1 MKHDF
6 NLDAITR
13 DNVKKLVPY
22 SSARDEFSG
31 SKGVFLDANEN
42 PFNTE
47 IPLSFGEGS
56 GVRLNRYPD
65 PHQKKL
71 KEKIA
76 DLKRVEPSI
85 IFLGNG
91 SDEAIDL
98 LFRAFCE
105 PKKSN
110 VIILPPTYG
119 MYEVAANINDIA
131 VRKVLLQT
139 NFQPDIAA
147 ILKVIDNN
155 TRLIFF
161 CSPNNPTANSFQTEL
176 IEEVL
181 ENFNGIVVVDEAYI
195 DFSAQQSF
203 VSQLKKHPNLVVLQT
218 FSKAWGMAS
227 LRLGMAYA
235 NEKIITVL
243 SKIKP
248 PYNING
254 ATQQLVLEALE
265 NSERVSAYIS
275 EILEERA
282 KLISALS
289 AIQLVKHV
297 YPSDANF
304 ILVKVDDA
312 KSLYNYLANEQI
324 VVRDRSK
331 VELCEGCIRIT
342 VGTQSENE
350 ILLKALKKFK

>member
-1 MKHDF
+1 MNATF
-6 NLDAITR
+6 NLDSITR

-31 SKGVFLDANEN
+31 SSGIFLDANEN
-42 PFNTE
+42 PFNT
-47 IPLSFGEGS
+47 GY
-56 GVRLNRYPD
+56 NRYPD
-65 PHQKKL
+65 PHQKTL
-71 KEKIA
+71 KGKIA
-76 DLKRVEPSI
+76 ELKGVETKN

-105 PKKSN
+105 PGKSN

-119 MYEVAANINDIA
+119 MYEVAANINDVA
-131 VRKVLLQT
+131 VKKVLLRSD
-139 NFQPDIAA
+139 FQPDIDG
-147 ILKVIDNN
+147 ILNAIDNN

-161 CSPNNPTANSFQTEL
+161 CSPNNPTANSFQPEVVK
-176 IEEVL
+176 EVL
-181 ENFNGIVVVDEAYI
+181 EKFNGIVVVDEAYI
-195 DFSAQQSF
+195 DFSSQQSF
-203 VSQLKKHPNLVVLQT
+203 VALLNKYPNLAVLQT

-227 LRLGMAYA
+227 LRLGMAFA
-235 NEKIITVL
+235 DDKIINIL

-254 ATQQLVLEALE
+254 VTQQLALEALE
-265 NSERVSAYIS
+265 KPEKIKNYIS
-275 EILEERA
+275 AIIAERA
-282 KLISALS
+282 RLVSELS
-289 AIQLVKHV
+289 MIKIVTHI

-312 KSLYNYLANEQI
+312 KSVYNYLVNENI

-342 VGTQSENE
+342 VGTKEENDT
-350 ILLKALKKFK
+350 LLNALKNYK

>member
-1 MKHDF
+1 MNVTF
-6 NLDAITR
+6 NLDSITR
-13 DNVKKLVPY
+13 DNVKKLAPY

-31 SKGVFLDANEN
+31 SNGIFLDANEN
-42 PFNTE
+42 PFNT
-47 IPLSFGEGS
+47 GY
-56 GVRLNRYPD
+56 NRYPD
-65 PHQKKL
+65 PHQKKM

-76 DLKRVEPSI
+76 VLKDVETKN

-98 LFRAFCE
+98 LLRAFCE
-105 PKKSN
+105 PVKSN

-119 MYEVAANINDIA
+119 MYEVAANINDVE
-131 VRKVLLQT
+131 VRKVLLQN
-139 NFQPDIAA
+139 NFQPDTVGIQNA
-147 ILKVIDNN
+147 IDTN

-176 IEEVL
+176 MQEVL
-181 ENFNGIVVVDEAYI
+181 EKFNGIVVVDEAYI

-203 VSQLKKHPNLVVLQT
+203 VSKLKNYPNLVVLQT

-227 LRLGMAYA
+227 LRLGMAFA
-235 NEKIITVL
+235 DDKIINIL

-254 ATQQLVLEALE
+254 ITQQIVLVALE
-265 NSERVSAYIS
+265 KPENVKSYIS
-275 EILEERA
+275 EILKERA

-289 AIQLVKHV
+289 ALPLVKHI
-297 YPSDANF
+297 YQSDANF
-304 ILVKVDDA
+304 ILVKVEDA
-312 KSLYNYLANEQI
+312 KSVYNYLVRENI

-342 VGTQSENE
+342 VGTKEENDK
-350 ILLKALKKFK
+350 LLNALKKFK

>member
-1 MKHDF
+1 MNVTF
-6 NLDAITR
+6 NLDSITR

-31 SKGVFLDANEN
+31 SNGIFLDANEN
-42 PFNTE
+42 PFNT
-47 IPLSFGEGS
+47 GY
-56 GVRLNRYPD
+56 NRYPD
-65 PHQKKL
+65 PHQKNL
-71 KEKIA
+71 KDKIA
-76 DLKRVEPSI
+76 DLKRVELKN

-105 PKKSN
+105 PQKSN

-119 MYEVAANINDIA
+119 MYEVAANINDVA
-131 VRKVLLQT
+131 VKKVLLQN
-139 NFQPDIAA
+139 NFQPDTDRILNA
-147 ILKVIDNN
+147 IDTN

-161 CSPNNPTANSFQTEL
+161 CSPNNPTANSFQP
-176 IEEVL
+176 EVMQEIL
-181 ENFNGIVVVDEAYI
+181 ENFNGILVIDEAYI

-203 VSQLKKHPNLVVLQT
+203 VSKLKNYPNLVVLQT

-227 LRLGMAYA
+227 LRLGMAFA
-235 NEKIITVL
+235 EEKIINIL

-254 ATQQLVLEALE
+254 VTQQLVLEALANPE
-265 NSERVSAYIS
+265 KTKSYIS
-275 EILEERA
+275 EIIAERA
-282 KLISALS
+282 NLVSELETLK
-289 AIQLVKHV
+289 LVKYI
-297 YPSDANF
+297 YPTDANF
-304 ILVKVDDA
+304 ILIKVDDT
-312 KSLYNYLANEQI
+312 KTLYNYLVNEQI

-342 VGTQSENE
+342 VGTGEENDTL
-350 ILLKALKKFK
+350 INALKKFN

>member
-1 MKHDF
+1 MNANF
-6 NLDAITR
+6 NLDSITR
-13 DNVKKLVPY
+13 DNVRKLVPY

-31 SKGVFLDANEN
+31 SNGVFLDANEN
-42 PFNTE
+42 PFNT
-47 IPLSFGEGS
+47 GH
-56 GVRLNRYPD
+56 NRYPD

-76 DLKRVEPSI
+76 EYKGIETKN

-105 PKKSN
+105 PGKSN
-110 VIILPPTYG
+110 AIILPPTYG
-119 MYEVAANINDIA
+119 MYEVAANINDTA
-131 VRKVLLQT
+131 VKKVLL
-139 NFQPDIAA
+139 NNDFQPDLDGIMNA
-147 ILKVIDNN
+147 INKN

-161 CSPNNPTANSFQTEL
+161 CSPNNPTANSFQSEL
-176 IEEVL
+176 IEQVL
-181 ENFNGIVVVDEAYI
+181 EIFNGIVVVDEAYI
-195 DFSAQQSF
+195 DFSFQKSF
-203 VSQLKKHPNLVVLQT
+203 VSLINKYPNLVVLQT

-227 LRLGMAYA
+227 LRLGMAFA
-235 NEKIITVL
+235 DEKIINIL

-254 ATQQLVLEALE
+254 VTQQIAIEALQKTE
-265 NSERVSAYIS
+265 KTKNYIS
-275 EILEERA
+275 EIIKERVSLVSGFSTI
-282 KLISALS
+282 KLI
-289 AIQLVKHV
+289 KHI

-312 KSLYNYLANEQI
+312 KSVYNYLVGENI

-342 VGTQSENE
+342 VGTKEENNS
-350 ILLKALKKFK
+350 LLNALKNYKQR

>member
-1 MKHDF
+1 MNATF
-6 NLDAITR
+6 NLDSITR

-31 SKGVFLDANEN
+31 SSGIFLDANEN
-42 PFNTE
+42 PFDT
-47 IPLSFGEGS
+47 GY
-56 GVRLNRYPD
+56 NRYPD

-76 DLKRVEPSI
+76 ELKGVAPEN

-91 SDEAIDL
+91 SDEAIDI

-105 PKKSN
+105 PGKSN
-110 VIILPPTYG
+110 AIILPPTYG
-119 MYEVAANINDIA
+119 MYEVAANINE
-131 VRKVLLQT
+131 VVVKKVFL
-139 NFQPDIAA
+139 NSDFQPDLNG
-147 ILKVIDNN
+147 ILNAIDNN

-161 CSPNNPTANSFQTEL
+161 CSPNNPTANSFQPQL
-176 IEEVL
+176 IEQVL
-181 ENFNGIVVVDEAYI
+181 EKFNGITVVDEAYI
-195 DFSAQQSF
+195 DFSEQKSF
-203 VSQLKKHPNLVVLQT
+203 VLQIQNHSNLVVLQT

-227 LRLGMAYA
+227 LRLGMAFA
-235 NEKIITVL
+235 DEKIISIL

-254 ATQQLVLEALE
+254 VTQQLALNALE
-265 NSERVSAYIS
+265 KLYKIKNFIS
-275 EILEERA
+275 EIIAERKRLVA
-282 KLISALS
+282 ALS
-289 AIQLVKHV
+289 TLKLVRHI
-297 YPSDANF
+297 YPTDANF

-312 KSLYNYLANEQI
+312 KSIYNYLVNEHI

-342 VGTQSENE
+342 VGTKEENKTL
-350 ILLKALKKFK
+350 IQTLKKYEN

>member
-1 MKHDF
+1 MNTTF
-6 NLDAITR
+6 NLDSITR

-31 SKGVFLDANEN
+31 SNGVFLDANEN
-42 PFNTE
+42 PFNT
-47 IPLSFGEGS
+47 GY
-56 GVRLNRYPD
+56 NRYPD

-76 DLKRVEPSI
+76 ELKGVETKN

-105 PKKSN
+105 PGKSN

-131 VRKVLLQT
+131 VKKVLLQSD
-139 NFQPDIAA
+139 FQPDLNG
-147 ILKVIDNN
+147 ILDAIDNN

-161 CSPNNPTANSFQTEL
+161 CSPNNPTANSFQPNQ
-176 IEEVL
+176 IEQVIRK
-181 ENFNGIVVVDEAYI
+181 FNGIVVVDEAYI
-195 DFSAQQSF
+195 DFSLQQSF
-203 VSQLKKHPNLVVLQT
+203 TAFVKKHPNLVVLQT

-227 LRLGMAYA
+227 LRLGMAFA
-235 NEKIITVL
+235 DEKIINIL

-254 ATQQLVLEALE
+254 VTQQLALKALDNPEKTKKYILEIIA
-265 NSERVSAYIS
+265 ERAHLIS
-275 EILEERA
+275 ELKSI
-282 KLISALS
+282 KI
-289 AIQLVKHV
+289 VKHI

-312 KSLYNYLANEQI
+312 KSVYNYLVNENI
-324 VVRDRSK
+324 VVRDRSR

-342 VGTQSENE
+342 VGTKEENDT
-350 ILLKALKKFK
+350 LLNALKKFN